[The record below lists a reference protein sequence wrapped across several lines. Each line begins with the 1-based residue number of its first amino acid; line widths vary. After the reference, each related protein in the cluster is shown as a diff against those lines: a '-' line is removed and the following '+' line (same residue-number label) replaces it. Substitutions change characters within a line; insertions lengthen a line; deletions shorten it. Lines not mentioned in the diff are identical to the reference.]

1 MRHSRIELK
10 PTYCIIHNGSFAE
23 TANYIKYSEIEVVG
37 IFRSP
42 LTRRT
47 HRVSLALSTSGTTFF
62 VRSLKEEEAALI
74 RELLLLNAENSTHLP
89 ESPREAVLHP

>member
-1 MRHSRIELK
+1 LK

-47 HRVSLALSTSGTTFF
+47 HRASLAVSTSGTTFI
-62 VRSLKEEEAALI
+62 VRSLTEKEATLI
-74 RELLLLNAENSTHLP
+74 RELLLMNSGG
-89 ESPREAVLHP
+89 SPWYSLQPH